1 MQLDET
7 VRLLDRLNRSHGHR
21 LPEKQVA
28 RVEPRSDSPTVEPD
42 SIRQYSDS
50 LTVRQSAQ
58 SDSPTRSKSTVQ
70 YSVGPGSCREYF
82 VQKHYKWVI
91 FRCNATGDAL
101 SLHSLRGTPRA

>member
-28 RVEPRSDSPTVEPD
+28 RVEPRSDSPTVESD

-70 YSVGPGSCREYF
+70 YSVGPTVCRVPTIRIMCVLFMVVDVHEF
-82 VQKHYKWVI
+82 
-91 FRCNATGDAL
+91 NT
-101 SLHSLRGTPRA
+101 